1 MTART
6 TATPTATLP
15 FVTEQLAPARD
26 RLVLRGLRGYGRH
39 GVLESER
46 RLGQSF
52 LVDVTIEL
60 DTSRAAETDDVADTV
75 DYGVLATSV
84 LSIVEGEPVALLERL
99 AQRIGDA
106 VLAHDKVQA
115 VDVTVHKP
123 SAPVPAPFDDIA
135 VTIRRTRA

>member
-6 TATPTATLP
+6 AATPAATLP
-15 FVTEQLAPARD
+15 FVTDQPARELD
-26 RLVLRGLRGYGRH
+26 RVVLRGLRGYGRH

-75 DYGVLATSV
+75 DYGVVAESV
-84 LSIVEGEPVALLERL
+84 LSIVEGEPVALLEKL
-99 AQRIGDA
+99 AQRICDA
-106 VLAHDKVQA
+106 VLGHEKVQA